1 MNDGYTVPGVPVGG
15 GAVQGGYGYPEGYG
29 AAGVI
34 PGGLAGNGLAGGG
47 LAGGGYD
54 DPSIGGYGAPDFAER
69 GQALARSRGSGR
81 SGRSGRSGGTLAVSP
96 PPAFALT
103 PGGGLAMSPWVALGL
118 VAAAVALGVWV
129 ERRYK
134 LTARAEAKVRDEV
147 EDTKRK
153 YKVTKRA
160 IKQTARASRKRLADR
175 IYRSVAGDDESED
188 EGGR

>member
-1 MNDGYTVPGVPVGG
+1 MNDGYTVPGVPGG
-15 GAVQGGYGYPEGYG
+15 PVYGDAYGVADYG
-29 AAGVI
+29 AAGMV
-34 PGGLAGNGLAGGG
+34 PGGLAGNGLAG
-47 LAGGGYD
+47 AGYD

-69 GQALARSRGSGR
+69 GRDLARSRGGGR
-81 SGRSGRSGGTLAVSP
+81 SGRSGRGGGGTALAVVR

-134 LTARAEAKVRDEV
+134 LTSRTEAKVRDEV

-175 IYRSVAGDDESED
+175 IYRSVAGSEDESEED
-188 EGGR
+188 EEGGR